1 MTDTI
6 IIEESIAPEIEQVT
20 PVDPAEQLAKAKTI
34 IQHNVAWSA
43 GAGLLPFPALDLVAI
58 TGVQLKMIN
67 ELCTVYEIPFK
78 QSLARPIVISL
89 IGSLGAAMLAPMIAT
104 TTIKFIPGIG
114 SLLAGTALAAT
125 SAGITYGVGHLFL
138 DHFKNGGNLE
148 NFNLIK
154 GRRIFKCK
162 VKEGMQ
168 QEAEVKAET
177 TA

>member
-1 MTDTI
+1 MTTTV
-6 IIEESIAPEIEQVT
+6 EESITPEIEQAP
-20 PVDPAEQLAKAKTI
+20 PVYAAEQLAKAKTI
-34 IQHNVAWSA
+34 VQHNIAWSA

-67 ELCTVYEIPFK
+67 ELCSAYNIPFK

-104 TTIKFIPGIG
+104 ASIKFIPGIG
-114 SLLAGTALAAT
+114 AMLAGTALAAT

-138 DHFKNGGNLE
+138 DHFKNGGTLE
-148 NFNLIK
+148 NFNVIK
-154 GRRIFKCK
+154 GRNIFKSK

-168 QEAEVKAET
+168 QETEIKSET
-177 TA
+177 VA

>member
-1 MTDTI
+1 MTTT
-6 IIEESIAPEIEQVT
+6 IEEPIAPEIEQVT
-20 PVDPAEQLAKAKTI
+20 PVDAAEQLAKAKTI
-34 IQHNVAWSA
+34 IQHNIAWAA

-67 ELCTVYEIPFK
+67 ELCSVYNIPFK

-104 TTIKFIPGIG
+104 ATVKFIPGIG
-114 SLLAGTALAAT
+114 SLLAGTSLAAT

-138 DHFKNGGNLE
+138 DHLKNGGTLE
-148 NFNLIK
+148 NVNVIK
-154 GRRIFKCK
+154 GRSIFKSK

-168 QEAEVKAET
+168 QETDVKSET
-177 TA
+177 VA